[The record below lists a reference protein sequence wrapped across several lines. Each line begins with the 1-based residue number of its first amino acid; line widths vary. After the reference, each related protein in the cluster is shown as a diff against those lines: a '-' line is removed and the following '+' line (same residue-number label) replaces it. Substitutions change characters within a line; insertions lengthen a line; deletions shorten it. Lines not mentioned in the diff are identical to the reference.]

1 MKEVIIDVMLMGG
14 VKFYCQLTYHYN
26 PLFKVDPEELMRYA
40 VEKLP
45 SLKDKKDVVLVWDKN
60 NKRVKI

>member
-1 MKEVIIDVMLMGG
+1 
-14 VKFYCQLTYHYN
+14 
-26 PLFKVDPEELMRYA
+26 MRYA

-60 NKRVKI
+60 NKQVKI